1 MQSWLIQQ
9 AGKRLV
15 LLEQKAEEARASRP
29 YFSEAVILD
38 AIGTCTGVPEE
49 RSPRDSQHRLLQPL
63 APGMVP
69 PSPPGPLWLQR
80 PAVGPRTR
88 KRWRLLYTRTR
99 SYDTLH
105 WSQGTPAHCLSISYG
120 ATDEPRWEPLP
131 DLRLPVESK
140 KGFAEVASKQNI
152 GIFEEEDAMM
162 SKRWPGHRL
171 PATAMHHTP
180 YGAPRTCER
189 PQRITWKRH

>member
-1 MQSWLIQQ
+1 VHGACRGSM
-9 AGKRLV
+9 
-15 LLEQKAEEARASRP
+15 
-29 YFSEAVILD
+29 
-38 AIGTCTGVPEE
+38 
-49 RSPRDSQHRLLQPL
+49 SPTWR
-63 APGMVP
+63 MTI
-69 PSPPGPLWLQR
+69 PSGACPPGPLWLQR
-80 PAVGPRTR
+80 PDVGPRTR

-171 PATAMHHTP
+171 PTTAMHHTP
-180 YGAPRTCER
+180 YGAPRVSASSASAASSVSAPLPSR
-189 PQRITWKRH
+189 P